1 MAYRRALQEK
11 ANVYHFHDPELI
23 PLGLVLK
30 FQGKRV
36 IYDVHEDLPRQI
48 LIKSWI
54 NKSLRGLLIKV
65 AEAGEWIT
73 ARIIDGVAVA
83 TPVIARRFPNKK
95 TVLIQNFPIIEEI
108 MISDFLPYS
117 KRPME
122 ITYIGGLSKERGIY
136 EMIMAVS
143 LIPETLNARL
153 VLAGRYDEPNLKNE
167 LQKYHSLGKVVFC
180 GWKNRNEIARLLA
193 NMRVGLVIL
202 HPNINYVQSQPVKL
216 FEYMAAGLPVI
227 ASDFPLWREIIDGAK
242 CGLLVDPFDV
252 KGIAEAITWL
262 LEHPHE
268 AELMGKRGQEAVY
281 QKFNWNTEAD
291 KLIACYNE
299 LIS

>member
-1 MAYRRALQEK
+1 
-11 ANVYHFHDPELI
+11 
-23 PLGLVLK
+23 
-30 FQGKRV
+30 
-36 IYDVHEDLPRQI
+36 
-48 LIKSWI
+48 
-54 NKSLRGLLIKV
+54 
-65 AEAGEWIT
+65 
-73 ARIIDGVAVA
+73 
-83 TPVIARRFPNKK
+83 
-95 TVLIQNFPIIEEI
+95 
-108 MISDFLPYS
+108 
-117 KRPME
+117 
-122 ITYIGGLSKERGIY
+122 
-136 EMIMAVS
+136 
-143 LIPETLNARL
+143 
-153 VLAGRYDEPNLKNE
+153 
-167 LQKYHSLGKVVFC
+167 
-180 GWKNRNEIARLLA
+180 
-193 NMRVGLVIL
+193 MRVGLVIL